1 MSLDFVITSKLRAA
15 REERG
20 ISYAELGR
28 RIGIDGKRLWYILNG
43 DRTMRADEFI
53 KLCAF
58 FNLGLGC
65 FIDKET
71 VASLRSPNP
80 FYEC

>member
-71 VASLRSPNP
+71 VAGLRSPNP
-80 FYEC
+80 F

>member
-71 VASLRSPNP
+71 VAGLRSSNP